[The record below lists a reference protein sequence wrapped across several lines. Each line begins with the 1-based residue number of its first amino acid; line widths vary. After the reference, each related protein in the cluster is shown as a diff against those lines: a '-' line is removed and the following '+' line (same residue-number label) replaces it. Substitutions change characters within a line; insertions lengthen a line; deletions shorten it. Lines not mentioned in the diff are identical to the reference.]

1 MGGAVTSTIESY
13 LEAVFELQEI
23 GERVTQARLARW
35 FKVSPPA
42 TAEVVKRMEKM
53 DLITFA
59 DDRTIVLSDEGNRR
73 AAEEAIR
80 HRTIE
85 RYLVDVLGVPWHLSD
100 EEVRNMEPGVSDVV
114 FERMRAALG
123 GVDRCPHGNPIPGT
137 AAAARPIDDLVPLAL
152 CDVGTGVVIDRIL
165 EDLEL
170 DQSTLRFLE
179 DNRLLPGATLEVRE
193 RAEDGGVTIVRDGA
207 EVAVGAL
214 LASHV
219 LCVPA
224 S

>member
-1 MGGAVTSTIESY
+1 MTGAVTSTIESY
-13 LEAVFELQEI
+13 LEAVFELPEI

-59 DDRTIVLSDEGNRR
+59 DDRTIVLSAEGNRR

-137 AAAARPIDDLVPLAL
+137 PAAARPIDDLMPLES
-152 CDVGTGVVIDRIL
+152 CETGARVRIDRIL

-170 DQSTLRFLE
+170 DRTTLRFLE
-179 DNRLLPGATLEVRE
+179 DNRLLPGAALEVAGRG
-193 RAEDGGVTIVRDGA
+193 EDGSVTVQREGA
-207 EVAVGAL
+207 EVAVERL
-214 LASHV
+214 LASHI

-224 S
+224 